1 MIHSS
6 RLKKRRSCGVRR
18 TLEGKATRRSRRTP
32 WRRQGKRL
40 LRRMHGGRP
49 SRRPGSELRQMRPER
64 RLRSRRRSVPRGRMR
79 PWASTG
85 LKPRTRTTH
94 RCRRHLALSMTFLSS
109 CPSSWLPCVRPHQ
122 GGSRRFSCACVSWK
136 MPWLLSAIPRMLSM
150 RGARMPRRP
159 SAWSMRRPS
168 AGHARRLSRGHMRRP
183 SRGHTRRPNAR
194 RARRLSGACT
204 RLRGGHTR
212 RPRPRNAKR
221 PSKGRLRMPS
231 TGHARSLSI
240 VRIRRPST
248 RRVTRPSVGTLG
260 RPSSRH
266 VRRLKR
272 ALRRLLSGELSRNP
286 KASFKNR
293 YSMRQRK

>member
-136 MPWLLSAIPRMLSM
+136 MPWLLSAIP
-150 RGARMPRRP
+150 RMPRRP